1 MKNEMQCNTLCL
13 TAGSGT
19 VAGFLALPESKAQP
33 ATRPPSVAEE
43 LRQARQEGIRA
54 FAAEERVW
62 LWITVSALAVLGF
75 SLLS

>member
-1 MKNEMQCNTLCL
+1 
-13 TAGSGT
+13 
-19 VAGFLALPESKAQP
+19 
-33 ATRPPSVAEE
+33 VAEE

-54 FAAEERVW
+54 FVAEERVW